1 MNPYVAEEL
10 GRQRRGDLDREAE
23 RLRIVAV
30 ARAGAEPAPVQRSW
44 RSILAWID
52 RRRGGLAIGQPT
64 ESLTRGDVV
73 SLIDEL
79 RNTRQRLA
87 DLERALVAR
96 SQR

>member
-10 GRQRRGDLDREAE
+10 GRQRRGDLDREADH
-23 RLRIVAV
+23 LRIVAL
-30 ARAGAEPAPVQRSW
+30 ARAGAEPAPVRGPW

-52 RRRGGLAIGQPT
+52 RRRHGLATGQPT
-64 ESLTRGDVV
+64 ETLTRGDVV

-87 DLERALVAR
+87 DLERAIVAL